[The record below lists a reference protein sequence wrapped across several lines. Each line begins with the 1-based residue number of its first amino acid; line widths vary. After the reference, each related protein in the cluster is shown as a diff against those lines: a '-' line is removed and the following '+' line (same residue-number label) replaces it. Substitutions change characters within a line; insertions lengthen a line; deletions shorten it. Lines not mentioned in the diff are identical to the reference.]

1 MGRCSRSFAGGAAKG
16 DGLVGGLGVEERRGL
31 TVEVGLV
38 EAAVGVPVVA
48 AAVLA
53 VEESVLVLSAVLLGV
68 EGLVLM
74 LVMVLIVV
82 REVVKEMGGS
92 DLVGPE
98 NLFMAPRMAI
108 RTPVM
113 PTVQIMMAIQLLRE
127 ISLYQGGS
135 AGSTQTSSCR
145 TGSLLLPAVPGRM
158 DESAEASL
166 APSPLRTADVDAT
179 PAKMTSGKGFGRV
192 SAYW

>member
-1 MGRCSRSFAGGAAKG
+1 M
-16 DGLVGGLGVEERRGL
+16 GL
-31 TVEVGLV
+31 TVEVGLA
-38 EAAVGVPVVA
+38 EAVVAVPVVVA
-48 AAVLA
+48 AALV

-68 EGLVLM
+68 GGLELMVVMVL
-74 LVMVLIVV
+74 MVLIVVRGV

-92 DLVGPE
+92 DLSGPE

-113 PTVQIMMAIQLLRE
+113 PTVQMMMAIQLLRE

-135 AGSTQTSSCR
+135 GGSTQTSSCR

-166 APSPLRTADVDAT
+166 APSPLRTAEVDAT
-179 PAKMTSGKGFGRV
+179 PEKTTSGKGFCRV